1 MKGGDI
7 QSTLRQIVHLDKLLQ
22 GSINFSKKFH
32 EKHSSMGINTLDTEN
47 LPDSNK
53 PSPREGN
60 HGFIYQKSSDR
71 YGDDL

>member
-7 QSTLRQIVHLDKLLQ
+7 ESTLRQIVHLDKLLQ

-32 EKHSSMGINTLDTEN
+32 EKHSSMGINTLDIEH

-53 PSPREGN
+53 PSPRDVN